1 MYIHTYIHTY
11 IHFVCVCIGE
21 ASFNRWLQRRTGS
34 TYINVCIYIYIHTY
48 IHTHTHVCVCV

>member
-34 TYINVCIYIYIHTY
+34 TRSVFDARAPQGAWPPQS
-48 IHTHTHVCVCV
+48 